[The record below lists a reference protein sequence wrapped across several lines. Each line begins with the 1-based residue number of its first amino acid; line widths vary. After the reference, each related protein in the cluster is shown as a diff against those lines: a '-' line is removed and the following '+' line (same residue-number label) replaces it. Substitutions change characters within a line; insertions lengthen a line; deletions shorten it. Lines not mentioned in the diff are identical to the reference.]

1 MVIRTKFI
9 LGVGLMVS
17 VASVTFASEPS
28 FQGLGALGTESRA
41 YGVSASGSVVVG
53 ASDGQAFRW
62 ENGVMSGLGGG
73 SASGVSA
80 DGAVVVG
87 TSGAE
92 AFRWAGGTM
101 SGLGTLPTYT
111 ASSGTGVSADGSVV
125 VGGAFMG
132 GVVIGHA
139 SFRWENDVMT
149 GFAPRWEVGF
159 SSAYDVSA
167 DGSVVVGTHAIAFT
181 GVGSAYRWDNGTMTS
196 LGGGMAYGVS
206 ADGSVIVGGG
216 IAGEVGVEAFRWE
229 DGTISGL
236 GVLPGFEPNSLAC
249 DVSADGS
256 VVVGNTVIRNEGDPC
271 LPLWIP
277 EKAFIWTEE
286 TGMVGLGDL
295 LVSEYGLDLNGWTL
309 TAAKGIADDG
319 MTIVGYGINPSG
331 LTEGW
336 IAQVPEPAGASV
348 LLIGAAFPLYRRRRA
363 RGGG

>member
-1 MVIRTKFI
+1 
-9 LGVGLMVS
+9 MVS
-17 VASVTFASEPS
+17 VASVTFAAEPS
-28 FQGLGALGTESRA
+28 FQGLGALGAESRA
-41 YGVSASGSVVVG
+41 YDVSASGSVVVG
-53 ASDGQAFRW
+53 ASDDQAFRW
-62 ENGVMSGLGGG
+62 ETGVMSGLGAG
-73 SASGVSA
+73 SASAVSA
-80 DGAVVVG
+80 DGSVVVG
-87 TSGAE
+87 TSGSE

-101 SGLGTLPTYT
+101 SGLGTLPKYT
-111 ASSGTGVSADGSVV
+111 TSSGTGVSADGSVV

-132 GVVIGHA
+132 GVVIDHA

-149 GFAPRWEVGF
+149 GFAASGEVGF

-167 DGSVVVGTHAIAFT
+167 DGSVVVGTRTT
-181 GVGSAYRWDNGTMTS
+181 GTGGAYRWDNGTMTS

-229 DGTISGL
+229 DGAISGL

-256 VVVGNTVIRNEGDPC
+256 VVVGNTVIWNEGDPC

-295 LVSEYGLDLNGWTL
+295 LVDAYGLDLNGWTL
-309 TAAKGIADDG
+309 TAATGIADDG

-336 IAQVPEPAGASV
+336 IAQVPEPAGAS
-348 LLIGAAFPLYRRRRA
+348 LLVVGGAFALCRRRRGC
-363 RGGG
+363 GGG